1 MTFSQSDFRHIRWS
15 LLVFLLVLGAG
26 SATILTSGNFVERA
40 QRDEREARRQLGEA
54 RAKLATTEADREN
67 MRTYTLEYNAL
78 LSRNIIGNDR
88 RLDWVEGLVGMRQRR
103 TALNQPD
110 FKFAMAPQKAYMP
123 APALD
128 SGNFELNRSD
138 MTLRFDLLHEEQLM
152 AFFDAMHSDI
162 KGWFMLDKCALERTV
177 SAPSTDDYG
186 AAGQLKAE
194 CAGGWVT
201 LRNRSAPK

>member
-15 LLVFLLVLGAG
+15 LLIFLLILGTG
-26 SATILTSGNFVERA
+26 SAVILASESFIEQA
-40 QRDEREARRQLGEA
+40 QRDQKEARRQMLEA
-54 RAKLATTEADREN
+54 RARLATAEADREN

-78 LSRNIIGNDR
+78 LKRNVIGNDQ
-88 RLDWVEGLVGMRQRR
+88 RLDWVEGLDRIRQQYK
-103 TALNQPD
+103 LP
-110 FKFAMAPQKAYMP
+110 FKYAILPQKTYTP

-138 MTLRFDLLHEEQLM
+138 MALQFDLLHEEQLT
-152 AFFDAMHSDI
+152 AFLDSMRSEI

-186 AAGQLKAE
+186 AAEQVRAE